1 LAQGIPARDRADFPK
16 ELPVKHAIVICH
28 PSARSFTASVAKT
41 YADVCGA
48 LGDEVIIRDLY
59 RMGFDPCL
67 KSQELPFDPAFEPG
81 SDVLT
86 ERNLLGGCDTFAFFY
101 PLWLNSP
108 PAMIKGYWERVFGF
122 GFAYGAR
129 GHSYTPL
136 LTGRK
141 LISFSSSGAPASW
154 MQESGNLPAVR
165 ALFDSSFAAVC
176 GMSVLD
182 HVHFGGILPG
192 ASAPFVQARLEEV
205 QQTVNRHF
213 RRITCH

>member
-1 LAQGIPARDRADFPK
+1 
-16 ELPVKHAIVICH
+16 
-28 PSARSFTASVAKT
+28 
-41 YADVCGA
+41 
-48 LGDEVIIRDLY
+48 
-59 RMGFDPCL
+59 
-67 KSQELPFDPAFEPG
+67 
-81 SDVLT
+81 
-86 ERNLLGGCDTFAFFY
+86 
-101 PLWLNSP
+101 
-108 PAMIKGYWERVFGF
+108 
-122 GFAYGAR
+122 
-129 GHSYTPL
+129 
-136 LTGRK
+136 
-141 LISFSSSGAPASW
+141 